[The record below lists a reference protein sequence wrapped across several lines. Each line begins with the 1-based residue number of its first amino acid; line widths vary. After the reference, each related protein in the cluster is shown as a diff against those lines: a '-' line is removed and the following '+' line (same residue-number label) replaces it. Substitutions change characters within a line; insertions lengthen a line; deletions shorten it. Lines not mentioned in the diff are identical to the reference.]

1 MCLCSGIAF
10 LCVFFVFCESSGWF
24 ESIYLFEV
32 VSNLF
37 VVIFGSFCGVAVAT
51 PIARQGTS
59 STKKSHTIRI
69 KE

>member
-24 ESIYLFEV
+24 ESVYLFEV

-51 PIARQGTS
+51 PR
-59 STKKSHTIRI
+59 
-69 KE
+69 